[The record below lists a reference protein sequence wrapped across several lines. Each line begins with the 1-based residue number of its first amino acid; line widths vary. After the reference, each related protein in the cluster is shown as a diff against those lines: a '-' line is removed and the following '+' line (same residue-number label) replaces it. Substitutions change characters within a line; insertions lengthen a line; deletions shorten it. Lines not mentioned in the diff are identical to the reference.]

1 MSDAVPNARPPAPLT
16 PLDLLAA
23 KRAGRKLAALTAY
36 DASFARMIDHAGVD
50 LVLVGDSLGMVVQGA
65 ANTLAV
71 TVDDVLY
78 HCRAVRR
85 GLHRAILM
93 ADLPWLS
100 YATLERALD
109 AAQRLLGAGQAA
121 MVKLE
126 GAGPYVDLVAELSAR
141 DVPVCGHLGL
151 TPQSIHKLGG
161 FKVQG
166 RERTAAE
173 RLYQDALALER
184 AGCMALVLECVPAEL
199 AARITQA
206 LSIPTIGIGAGPGC
220 DGQILVLHDLLGV
233 DTGHRRPRFVRD
245 FLAGRDGLAAAFAA
259 YVAAVR
265 SGEFPSAEE
274 SYGP

>member
-1 MSDAVPNARPPAPLT
+1 MRDAPANARQPAPLT
-16 PLDLLAA
+16 PLDLLEA
-23 KRAGRKLAALTAY
+23 KRAGRRIVALTAY
-36 DASFARMIDHAGVD
+36 DASFARMLDQAGVD
-50 LVLVGDSLGMVVQGA
+50 LVLVGDSLGMVVQGE

-71 TVDDVLY
+71 TVADVLY

-85 GLHRAILM
+85 GLERAVLM

-100 YATLERALD
+100 YATVERAVD
-109 AAQRLLGAGQAA
+109 AAQRLLGEGQAA

-126 GAGPYVDLVAELSAR
+126 GAGPYLDVVGALSAR

-173 RLYQDALALER
+173 RLYQDALALEH

-206 LSIPTIGIGAGPGC
+206 LTIPTIGIGAGPCC

-245 FLAGRDGLAAAFAA
+245 FLAGRNGIAAALAA
-259 YVAAVR
+259 YVEAVR
-265 SGEFPSAEE
+265 NGTFPSPDE
-274 SYGP
+274 SYRT